1 MEKKTFRQMSLL
13 GMLLMGASAITAAI
27 VPSKAAPDQTNS
39 DNNGR
44 VLVNSGVGGS
54 QTPAVYS
61 CVAVAGTPDC
71 HLTDLSGTGLATIVA
86 TGSGKQYTTINNTS
100 LSNPVIAGDTTSAR
114 DTVII

>member
-44 VLVNSGVGGS
+44 VLVNSGIGGS
-54 QTPAVYS
+54 QSPAIYS
-61 CVAVAGTPDC
+61 CVAAAGTPDC
-71 HLTDLSGTGLATIVA
+71 HLTELSGTGLVGTVFVN
-86 TGSGKQYTTINNTS
+86 GVGDRFTTAGNTS
-100 LSNPVIAGDTTSAR
+100 LSDPAIAGDTTSQLQL
-114 DTVII
+114 IP